1 MSQCILASELPGF
14 RERILLLCHGS
25 RALPAPPRAFII
37 PASRRSAVGL
47 RDRGAPPVMV
57 YSTLCCNLSSHISE
71 LKKAC
76 QKGAIMKGNLKTF
89 INIETENCIFN
100 MRTSIVKATFGR
112 SLWPSYFL
120 LTLSKF
126 EFMLGFRA
134 IQTKDT
140 FINIHFINYSIS
152 NSLGSEG

>member
-1 MSQCILASELPGF
+1 MHFTKTDSLKCHTVFQHSNSLRFGK
-14 RERILLLCHGS
+14 RILLLCNGS
-25 RALPAPPRAFII
+25 QALQPPTHAYII
-37 PASRRSAVGL
+37 IDFQKSTVGL
-47 RDRGAPPVMV
+47 RDRGVPPIMV
-57 YSTLCCNLSSHISE
+57 YTTFCSNLSSHISE

-89 INIETENCIFN
+89 INIQTENCIFN

-126 EFMLGFRA
+126 EFMLGF
-134 IQTKDT
+134 
-140 FINIHFINYSIS
+140 
-152 NSLGSEG
+152 